1 MAGGRHS
8 YITNRQNKREENVV
22 TQSEKNCFFLFLL
35 VEEMAVPEQNFKQS
49 RKLYVQLK
57 MCKIGHRS

>member
-8 YITNRQNKREENVV
+8 YITKRQNKREENMV

-35 VEEMAVPEQNFKQS
+35 VEEMAVPEQKFQAIKEA
-49 RKLYVQLK
+49 LCAAEDV
-57 MCKIGHRS
+57 

>member
-8 YITNRQNKREENVV
+8 YITNCQNEREENMV

-35 VEEMAVPEQNFKQS
+35 VKEMAVPEQKF
-49 RKLYVQLK
+49 RAIEEALCVAEDV
-57 MCKIGHRS
+57 